1 MKLVAVKELPG
12 KRTTKK
18 SLKVLFDEFL
28 NMNVQIARVDLS
40 EHDYK
45 SVTVAYGV
53 LNAAIKRWVV
63 PITVTRRGDEIYF
76 INRTM

>member
-12 KRTTKK
+12 KRTSKK
-18 SLKVLFDEFL
+18 SLKALFDEFL
-28 NMNVQIARVDLS
+28 DMNVQIARVDLS

-45 SVTVAYGV
+45 SVTVAAQVLGV
-53 LNAAIKRWVV
+53 AVKRWVV
-63 PITVTRRGDEIYF
+63 PITVVKRDEEIYF

>member
-12 KRTTKK
+12 KGTSKK
-18 SLKVLFDEFL
+18 KLKALFDEFL

-45 SVTVAYGV
+45 NATVAAQVLGV
-53 LNAAIKRWVV
+53 AVKRWVV